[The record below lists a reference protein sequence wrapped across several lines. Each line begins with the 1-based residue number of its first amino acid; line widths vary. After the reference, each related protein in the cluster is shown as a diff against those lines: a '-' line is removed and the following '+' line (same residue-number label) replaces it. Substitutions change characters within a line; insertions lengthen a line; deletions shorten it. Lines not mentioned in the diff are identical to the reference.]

1 MKMWN
6 NKLVICLGSNFEKEK
21 NMRSAADLLRGYF
34 RSIRFSELVCT
45 EPVGLPA
52 SGPFLNQM
60 AIAGT
65 DATLEEVKQ
74 VFKAMEA
81 SLGRTADSKRKG
93 QVPIDID
100 LLRWNGRI
108 VKPADWN
115 KEYVRLLFRSF
126 PDDGHNDKGSEPESE
141 SARVGDQPVED

>member
-1 MKMWN
+1 MR

-34 RSIRFSELVCT
+34 PSIRFSELACT
-45 EPVGLPA
+45 EPVGLPL

-65 DATLEEVKQ
+65 DAPVEEVRRA
-74 VFKAMEA
+74 FKEMEA

-100 LLRWNGRI
+100 LLRWNERI

-115 KEYVRLLFRSF
+115 KEYVRLLFHSF
-126 PDDGHNDKGSEPESE
+126 PDGGDEDEGSEAEPEIS
-141 SARVGDQPVED
+141 GTGNQPVED